1 MKSAYQAVNL
11 DGRAGSRLDE
21 SVHGV
26 QAVVIVVGA
35 LDLEGDATLP
45 RDAQLV
51 QGHSSGGGDLR
62 TAWLDGGSV
71 HAGSLL
77 VPRAAGWLAIA
88 AESTFSG
95 ERRETLMT

>member
-1 MKSAYQAVNL
+1 MEAYQAVNL

-71 HAGSLL
+71 HAGLLL
-77 VPRAAGWLAIA
+77 VPRVAGWMACDRGREHLQRR
-88 AESTFSG
+88 AE
-95 ERRETLMT
+95 RP